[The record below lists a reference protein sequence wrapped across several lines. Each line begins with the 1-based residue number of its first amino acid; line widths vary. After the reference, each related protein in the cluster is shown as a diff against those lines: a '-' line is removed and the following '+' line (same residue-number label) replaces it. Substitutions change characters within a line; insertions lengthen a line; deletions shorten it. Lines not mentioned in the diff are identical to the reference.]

1 MTSTCNICGNPPRY
15 QVLVAD
21 CYVTVCEVC
30 AETADALKTTAKP

>member
-21 CYVTVCEVC
+21 CYVTVCETC
-30 AETADALKTTAKP
+30 AVIADALKGETK